1 MTLLPS
7 IRKALITKTIII
19 LKNGGGIYIKSKRD
33 FSDVMHE
40 RIIKMPSIM
49 SAKVK

>member
-7 IRKALITKTIII
+7 IRKAIIAKTTTI
-19 LKNGGGIYIKSKRD
+19 LKNGGGLYLQSRRD